1 MTRVTLGSSVP
12 VRCKATFLKYCS
24 GDFGLDLWTPSIYRS
39 SSNFHIWACL
49 NCPRH
54 ALQFALCVWGKC
66 GGVSRLKDSA
76 SPSSCLDC
84 WMLLQISSF
93 SRTTAWCRQLNENVL
108 NASTL
113 SSQEWFLDFI
123 PPSMGQGQEAMHRVA
138 SLRDFLVD
146 LAIFARI
153 TADIVENLHGFCQAK
168 LHRFRGMKPTEPVAQ
183 EVTLWGSI
191 TASFRA
197 FRNSL
202 WERIGDKVA
211 NNRLHRYGKQG
222 QNQYSKFKENPQMKK
237 PSSQIALPLFK
248 LDMACAA
255 TPPKPKKLSGYL
267 VPLVLWPCS
276 FSISVQVWGGFM
288 FN

>member
-24 GDFGLDLWTPSIYRS
+24 GDFGLDLNAEYLQKLKQFPHLGLPQLSKTCFTICIMCMGEVWRRFTFERQCFPFKLFGLLNAPSDQ
-39 SSNFHIWACL
+39 
-49 NCPRH
+49 
-54 ALQFALCVWGKC
+54 QF
-66 GGVSRLKDSA
+66 LKDYRLMQA
-76 SPSSCLDC
+76 AQRKCPQCID
-84 WMLLQISSF
+84 IEF
-93 SRTTAWCRQLNENVL
+93 SRVILG
-108 NASTL
+108 
-113 SSQEWFLDFI
+113 FI
-123 PPSMGQGQEAMHRVA
+123 PPSMGQGQEAMHRAA

-146 LAIFARI
+146 LAIFAPI

-237 PSSQIALPLFK
+237 QSSQIALPLFK

-267 VPLVLWPCS
+267 VPLMLWPCS
-276 FSISVQVWGGFM
+276 FSFSVQVWGGFM